1 MTEVLDEIAG
11 PPRAEPAARAAGSEA
26 GRAPVG
32 YILKMFPRF
41 SETFI
46 LNELLELERQG
57 VTLRIFSLRE
67 PDDGIVHR
75 EVALVRGE
83 VTYIQWRRV
92 VTVARAHARVLRRSS
107 ARYAR
112 ALLLALRRRRVT
124 SVKYFLKAGMI
135 ADHVQREGI
144 GHVHAHFASSAA
156 SVALDVHR
164 LTGVPYSVTAH
175 AKDIY
180 RHDLDLD
187 YLRAKLDQA
196 RFAVTVSDYNRDHLS
211 RLGAGNVVRIY
222 NGIDLR
228 RFAPNGRGVDEPPL
242 LLAVGRLVEKKGF
255 DVLIRACGLLR
266 ADGVR
271 FRCRIVG
278 KGELADELQT
288 LIAALDLEQH
298 VELLGPLPREKL
310 LELFPRASVVAAPCL
325 VGSDG
330 NRDGLPTVLT
340 EALALKIPVVATPV
354 TGIPELVEDGR
365 TGLIVPERDPAAL
378 AAAIRRL
385 IQEPETARRLAEAG
399 RARVER
405 DFDLHVNVRELRS
418 LFEGAATP

>member
-1 MTEVLDEIAG
+1 MTE
-11 PPRAEPAARAAGSEA
+11 R
-26 GRAPVG
+26 GRAPVA
-32 YILKMFPRF
+32 YILKMYPRF

-67 PDDGIVHR
+67 PDDGIFHG
-75 EVALVRGE
+75 EVALVRGD

-92 VTVARAHARVLRRSS
+92 LTVARAHARVFRRSP

-112 ALLLALRRRRVT
+112 TLLLALRRRRVT
-124 SVKYFLKAGMI
+124 SVKYFVKAGVI

-211 RLGAGNVVRIY
+211 RLGARNVVRIY

-228 RFAPNGRGVDEPPL
+228 RFAPNGGSADEPPL
-242 LLAVGRLVEKKGF
+242 VLAVGRLVEKKGF

-278 KGELADELQT
+278 KGELEDALQT

-298 VELLGPLPREKL
+298 VELLGPLPREQL

-385 IQEPETARRLAEAG
+385 IHEPETARRLAEAG

-405 DFDLHVNVRELRS
+405 DFDLHVNVRELRT
-418 LFEGAATP
+418 LFEGAVTP